1 MNFIPELSFAG
12 LVISIIFFLIS
23 IISIRIDREG
33 KKYISIIMFFSS
45 FLFLYDY
52 LLITNQIEI
61 LKYLVPFLYPI
72 IFSLFPL
79 LYNYLIHISSDKN
92 DRLIIKIFNLLPPVS
107 FIVFTIF
114 YLTLSDVEKNQI
126 ILINYLE
133 FNFVE
138 IKYVAF
144 LSFIYISYYLQFTIF
159 VVIFSQLFFEHK
171 KRKEILIGNNK
182 AYLPNWLFVI
192 ISSIIF
198 YELIYTA
205 SYLLLDFSDTSII
218 LSQIANLIIL
228 IIVAVLSVRHDQLLL
243 EIKLSLS
250 CAGPAVKKYAESEI
264 VSENQKKEI
273 ISLLIELMEKQKI
286 YRSPKIKLE
295 ILAKKMA
302 LPVNKLSQ
310 IINSE
315 FNMNFSQFVNKY
327 RIEEAIELLKNSNRN
342 FEDVF
347 LEIGFYTRSTFNR
360 AFKAH
365 TGNTPSEYLKTKA

>member
-1 MNFIPELSFAG
+1 M
-12 LVISIIFFLIS
+12 
-23 IISIRIDREG
+23 
-33 KKYISIIMFFSS
+33 
-45 FLFLYDY
+45 
-52 LLITNQIEI
+52 
-61 LKYLVPFLYPI
+61 
-72 IFSLFPL
+72 
-79 LYNYLIHISSDKN
+79 
-92 DRLIIKIFNLLPPVS
+92 
-107 FIVFTIF
+107 
-114 YLTLSDVEKNQI
+114 
-126 ILINYLE
+126 
-133 FNFVE
+133 
-138 IKYVAF
+138 
-144 LSFIYISYYLQFTIF
+144 
-159 VVIFSQLFFEHK
+159 
-171 KRKEILIGNNK
+171 
-182 AYLPNWLFVI
+182 
-192 ISSIIF
+192 
-198 YELIYTA
+198 
-205 SYLLLDFSDTSII
+205 
-218 LSQIANLIIL
+218 
-228 IIVAVLSVRHDQLLL
+228 